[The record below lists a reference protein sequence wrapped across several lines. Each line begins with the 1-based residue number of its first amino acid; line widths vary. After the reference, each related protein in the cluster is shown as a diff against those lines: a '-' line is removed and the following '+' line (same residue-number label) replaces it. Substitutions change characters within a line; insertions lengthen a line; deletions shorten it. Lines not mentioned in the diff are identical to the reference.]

1 MRGSNRP
8 IFSDQDRSAIRAAA
22 NKPLVYLDSCVW
34 IDVAERFEDLS
45 LHCRSLVHTGKVLFP
60 VSFSTVTE
68 VIEQPT
74 AVKRS
79 RVAALMDDLSKGLCF
94 RTSKTIHEMEANL
107 ALPVILGAS
116 EIAFKREEILT
127 WIAEFAARM
136 TLRFPPSWNRAK
148 ADKFTRLLADRP
160 ELRSVKWLVDH
171 SPPGQMGRENAER
184 MERYVQEMTAMM
196 ARSLSHYQHLSK
208 DARWKQLLLEE
219 RTSVVKRLISP
230 TMSENLLNVVGQ
242 EKLLD
247 TIAAIA
253 KQLGEG
259 GQHRLDQ
266 IMKAMPSLDL
276 YCHIMAERGRNHS
289 RKAYAQDFF
298 DVEHAVVGGVYAD
311 FFVTSDGNLFDLLT
325 QRCRIS
331 ADRGCRVVRGVKGLK
346 EAIKQV
352 AN

>member
-1 MRGSNRP
+1 MTDSNTP
-8 IFSDQDRSAIRAAA
+8 IFSDQDRSGIRVAA

-34 IDVAERFEDLS
+34 IDVAERFKDLS
-45 LHCRSLVHTGKVLFP
+45 LQCRALVQTGKALFP

-107 ALPVILGAS
+107 ALPVILAAS

-127 WIAEFAARM
+127 WIVEFAGRM
-136 TLRFPPSWNRAK
+136 TVRFPPSWNRAN

-171 SPPGQMGRENAER
+171 SPPGQLRLENAER
-184 MERYVQEMTAMM
+184 MERYVQEMTAVR
-196 ARSLSHYQHLSK
+196 ARSLLHYQHLNK
-208 DARWKQLLLEE
+208 DARWKQLLLED

-230 TMSENLLNVVGQ
+230 AMSKNLLNVVGQ

-247 TIAAIA
+247 TMAAI
-253 KQLGEG
+253 
-259 GQHRLDQ
+259 
-266 IMKAMPSLDL
+266 
-276 YCHIMAERGRNHS
+276 S
-289 RKAYAQDFF
+289 RQ
-298 DVEHAVVGGVYAD
+298 VG
-311 FFVTSDGNLFDLLT
+311 
-325 QRCRIS
+325 
-331 ADRGCRVVRGVKGLK
+331 
-346 EAIKQV
+346 
-352 AN
+352 

>member
-1 MRGSNRP
+1 
-8 IFSDQDRSAIRAAA
+8 
-22 NKPLVYLDSCVW
+22 
-34 IDVAERFEDLS
+34 
-45 LHCRSLVHTGKVLFP
+45 
-60 VSFSTVTE
+60 
-68 VIEQPT
+68 
-74 AVKRS
+74 
-79 RVAALMDDLSKGLCF
+79 MDDLSKGLCF

-266 IMKAMPSLDL
+266 IMKAMPSLDM

-298 DVEHAVVGGVYAD
+298 RRRTCGRWGR
-311 FFVTSDGNLFDLLT
+311 L
-325 QRCRIS
+325 CRFLRYIGWES
-331 ADRGCRVVRGVKGLK
+331 L
-346 EAIKQV
+346 
-352 AN
+352 